1 MNELLSSEP
10 VRLPP
15 PLSIL
20 PASPNDVDWID
31 GLQRKHRDRVGWH
44 PRMTLEG
51 KIKLGQIIVARDE
64 AGDRVG
70 YCMASDR
77 YMKREDCGILYQMNV
92 EPGRQRALVGAA
104 LLHAQFSR
112 SAYGCRLYCCWCAQ
126 DIAAN
131 RFWESMGFVPLAYR
145 AGSEGR
151 GRTHIFWQTRVR
163 EDDRVSPWWFPS
175 QTQGGSMADRL
186 VFPIP
191 PGTHWSEAKPLI
203 LPGSEPAKRVEGPK
217 VRRGKKKVE
226 IAPAVV
232 VPKKAGPMMGGLS
245 FSPPPVVVETLP
257 VVAEAPPRVK
267 REKAKNDPRLVSAA
281 RELRDRYLD
290 HVNASGVAQPVRKAI
305 GVEWAGGEALAGATA
320 GAVLLLDVETKRAA

>member
-1 MNELLSSEP
+1 MNDLISTEP

-20 PASPNDVDWID
+20 PASPDDVDWID

-64 AGDRVG
+64 ANTRVG

-77 YMKREDCGILYQMNV
+77 YMKREDCGIIYQMNV

-131 RFWESMGFVPLAYR
+131 KFWESMGFVPLAYR

-163 EDDRVSPWWFPS
+163 EDDRVTPWWFPS

-191 PGTHWSEAKPLI
+191 PDTHWSEAKPLV
-203 LPGSEPAKRVEGPK
+203 LPGDASAKAIEGPK
-217 VRRGKKKVE
+217 PRRARKKAE
-226 IAPAVV
+226 IAPIVV
-232 VPKKAGPMMGGLS
+232 VPKKATPMTGGLS
-245 FSPPPVVVETLP
+245 FVPPTPAVETLP
-257 VVAEAPPRVK
+257 AVADAPAKAKRVK
-267 REKAKNDPRLVSAA
+267 PKNDPRLVSAA

-290 HVNASGVAQPVRKAI
+290 HVNASGAMQPVRKAI
-305 GVEWAGGEALAGATA
+305 GVDWAGGKALAGPTA
-320 GAVLLLDVETKRAA
+320 SLYLS